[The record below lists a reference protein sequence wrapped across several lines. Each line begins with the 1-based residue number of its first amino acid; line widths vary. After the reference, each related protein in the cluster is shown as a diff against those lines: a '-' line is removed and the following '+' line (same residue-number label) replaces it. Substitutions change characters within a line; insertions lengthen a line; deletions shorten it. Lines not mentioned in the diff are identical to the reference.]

1 MYFDSMLT
9 YTEVKLELLS
19 DNDQLL
25 MMEVGVRGIPKLK
38 QASMPHAKFL
48 LALQFPQSLYGSHI

>member
-1 MYFDSMLT
+1 MLT